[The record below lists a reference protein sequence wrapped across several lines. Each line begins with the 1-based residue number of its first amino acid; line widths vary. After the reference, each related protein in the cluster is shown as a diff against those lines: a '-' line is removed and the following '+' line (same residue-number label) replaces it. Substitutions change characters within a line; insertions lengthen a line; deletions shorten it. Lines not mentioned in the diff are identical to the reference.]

1 MTLKDITKEIQTKV
15 GTTADG
21 IWGPATASA
30 VLKALGG
37 SPAEIRPTR
46 KYIAIDI
53 GHANGTGSL
62 GNDLDEHEVCA
73 RLSGLLRHEL
83 ETLMPDCKVEVFD
96 FPTMDNDED
105 LGATARVVNEGDFD
119 ICLSL
124 HCDHADSNLARG
136 AHVIYYKSEA
146 KRLAVEIADQICDL
160 LPGRADTIVK
170 RNLYILRTV
179 KCPGVLIEN
188 GFLSNAQDADFLRN
202 NLRTLAEHIAI
213 GVKNYFN
220 KD

>member
-1 MTLKDITKEIQTKV
+1 MSLKELTKEIQIKV

-21 IWGPATASA
+21 VWGPATASA

-37 SPAEIRPTR
+37 NPSTSRPTK

-53 GHANGTGSL
+53 GHAYGTGSL
-62 GNDLDEHEVCA
+62 GNGLDEHEVCA
-73 RLSGLLRHEL
+73 KLSGLLRHEL

-96 FPTMDNDED
+96 FPAMDNDED
-105 LGATARVVNEGDFD
+105 LGATARVVNESDFD

-146 KRLAVEIADQICDL
+146 KRLAVEIVDQICDL
-160 LPGRADTIVK
+160 LPGRAETIVK

-202 NLRTLAEHIAI
+202 NLRTLAEHIAV
-213 GVKNYFN
+213 GVKNYFDN
-220 KD
+220 